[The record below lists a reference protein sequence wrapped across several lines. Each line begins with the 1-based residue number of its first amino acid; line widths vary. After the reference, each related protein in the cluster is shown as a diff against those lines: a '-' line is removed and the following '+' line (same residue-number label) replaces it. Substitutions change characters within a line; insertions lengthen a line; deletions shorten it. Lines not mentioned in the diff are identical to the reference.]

1 MGSGIS
7 SEEHMFEIVKRDLT
21 KDFYEKD
28 YLKPRYI
35 DGIAI
40 PEDFS
45 DEVKLKKD
53 ITWAKK
59 ELERIRQNTKNTKK

>member
-28 YLKPRYI
+28 STKVRFI
-35 DGIAI
+35 DGIEI

-45 DEVKLKKD
+45 DEVRLKKD
-53 ITWAKK
+53 IMWAKK
-59 ELERIRQNTKNTKK
+59 ELERIRQNNKNTKK